1 MSCPTHLIW
10 SCSSCWLIIEKEIVI
25 GPNEYG
31 DMYCGLCYQIMEKGT
46 K

>member
-1 MSCPTHLIW
+1 MTCPKYLTW
-10 SCSSCWLIIEKEIVI
+10 SCSGCALEIVKEIVI
-25 GPNEYG
+25 GPNEYA